1 MATSFNPN
9 KRVKGTTTQATQ
21 EPENPVY
28 NLPRWIKE
36 NEHLFAPPICN
47 KMMYNKQLFVMF
59 VGGPN
64 SRKDYHI
71 ECGEEFFFQMKGN
84 MKLPTYQQG
93 KRKLVE
99 IREGQVYLLR
109 ARVPHSPQRP
119 EEGSLG
125 LVIERQRMKPLN
137 EYDALRY
144 YVSDFDENEKDES
157 KVLWE
162 KWFHCTNL
170 GTQLPPVVKEFESS
184 EEFKSH
190 TPGDNVAAKPPV
202 QLDTEVAIPDP
213 IDLYPY
219 IEKHRKYLEKHK
231 RLDIYSGTQT
241 QVRIMTGPFE
251 LRRKYHQETWLYC
264 MDGDCRI
271 SFDYPCERDTQLLS
285 DGDCLIINKNEQY
298 KVTIAS
304 ANSLVMSV
312 CMDVSAPIPDAK
324 APVKKYDH
332 EKKKDIPWEKMKAE
346 DPKFY
351 QRELARGKNE
361 NELQHIDHDI
371 TLDKI

>member
-9 KRVKGTTTQATQ
+9 KRVKVTTTQETQ

-119 EEGSLG
+119 EKGSLG
-125 LVIERQRMKPLN
+125 LVLERQRIKSIN

-144 YVSDFDENEKDES
+144 YVCDFDETEKDET

-162 KWFHCTNL
+162 KWFHCTDL
-170 GTQLPPVVKEFESS
+170 GTQLPPVVKEFQSS

-190 TPGDNVAAKPPV
+190 AQGDNVAANPPV
-202 QLDTEVAIPDP
+202 QLDHEVLIPDP

-219 IEKHRKYLEKHK
+219 IEKHKNYLQKHK
-231 RLDIYSGTQT
+231 CLDIYSGTQT
-241 QVRIMTGPFE
+241 EARILTGPLEF
-251 LRRKYHQETWLYC
+251 RRAFHQETWLYC
-264 MDGDCRI
+264 MKGDCKV
-271 SFDYPCERDTQLLS
+271 SFDYPCKRDAQALS
-285 DGDCLIINKNEQY
+285 GGDCLIVNKYE
-298 KVTIAS
+298 
-304 ANSLVMSV
+304 
-312 CMDVSAPIPDAK
+312 
-324 APVKKYDH
+324 
-332 EKKKDIPWEKMKAE
+332 
-346 DPKFY
+346 
-351 QRELARGKNE
+351 
-361 NELQHIDHDI
+361 
-371 TLDKI
+371 